1 MEDAERKAEILTA
14 RSTIYCFISSLF
26 LKEPSPEA
34 IKKIR
39 EKEVLAIFKD
49 FGIDFG
55 VELGDKGEEELAEE
69 LAVEYTRLFIGPKDQ
84 IPPYES
90 AHVNEGGTLWG
101 DSTVKVS
108 EFYRRYG
115 YALAPEQN
123 IPDHI
128 GIELELMQH
137 LVEMEGK
144 SLHEGDSEL
153 ASKYAVLQKEFL
165 ENHLLTW
172 VPGFCKKIE
181 KAAEHPF
188 YRGLAR
194 LTREYLTAEYEGME

>member
-1 MEDAERKAEILTA
+1 MEDAERKAEITKA
-14 RSTIYCFISSLF
+14 RSTIYGFISSLF
-26 LKEPSPEA
+26 LKEPSSEV

-39 EKEVLAIFKD
+39 EKETFAIFKD
-49 FGIDFG
+49 FGINFG
-55 VELGDKGEEELAEE
+55 MELGDKGEEELAEE
-69 LAVEYTRLFIGPKDQ
+69 LAVEYTRLFIGPKGH

-90 AHVNEGGTLWG
+90 VHAVEGGTLWG

-108 EFYRRYG
+108 KFYRRCG
-115 YALAPEQN
+115 YELAPEYN

-144 SLHEGDSEL
+144 SLRKDNSGL
-153 ASKYAVLQKEFL
+153 ASKYAALQKEFL
-165 ENHLLTW
+165 ESHLLNWT
-172 VPGFCKKIE
+172 PGFCEKIE

-188 YRGLAR
+188 YRDLAR
-194 LTREYLTAEYEGME
+194 LTREYLTAEYEGL